1 MRLKLG
7 DLVELNY
14 AGKGTQ
20 WLYQA
25 RGKIGVL
32 TEMCDRQLYKEGAA
46 YISWIDVPPPEYWGY
61 LNLNKVAIPLYCLKK
76 VRRKKK

>member
-1 MRLKLG
+1 
-7 DLVELNY
+7 
-14 AGKGTQ
+14 
-20 WLYQA
+20 
-25 RGKIGVL
+25 
-32 TEMCDRQLYKEGAA
+32 MCDRQLYKEGAA